1 VVRCTFSLAR
11 AWRRAVGAR
20 LARTLGLRKRTANL
34 LVEMKDS
41 KIHTPAPH
49 RPWAVWLGRLL
60 LIPVAAASG
69 GMLYGLYHT
78 LVTGQLITAAKS
90 YGTTSRTINFAES
103 PIWFV
108 VFFALQAA
116 VTAAIIL
123 VTIVMGRL
131 FFKRRPR
138 DR

>member
-1 VVRCTFSLAR
+1 
-11 AWRRAVGAR
+11 
-20 LARTLGLRKRTANL
+20 
-34 LVEMKDS
+34 
-41 KIHTPAPH
+41 
-49 RPWAVWLGRLL
+49 
-60 LIPVAAASG
+60 
-69 GMLYGLYHT
+69 
-78 LVTGQLITAAKS
+78 VTGQLITAAKS

-103 PIWFV
+103 PISFV